1 MKYRQYRRLQEYV
14 HHGYRWQRAVL
25 LSEWQEQA
33 KVSALIGGPN
43 CLELACGGGNL
54 AGIFPPE
61 RYVGFD
67 LMPERIAAAA
77 EALPHHTFVAG
88 DVTRPEFEATLAGID
103 FVFFHGLLHHLND
116 AACGELL
123 TRLKHN
129 LAKPARVVCIEPLR
143 PDPWKNPP
151 GYLLC
156 RADDGR
162 FVRKSEAYKAFM
174 DGQLLHS
181 ERHNFLPRWPATMEA
196 FVVRYG

>member
-1 MKYRQYRRLQEYV
+1 
-14 HHGYRWQRAVL
+14 
-25 LSEWQEQA
+25 
-33 KVSALIGGPN
+33 
-43 CLELACGGGNL
+43 
-54 AGIFPPE
+54 
-61 RYVGFD
+61 
-67 LMPERIAAAA
+67 
-77 EALPHHTFVAG
+77 
-88 DVTRPEFEATLAGID
+88 
-103 FVFFHGLLHHLND
+103 
-116 AACGELL
+116 
-123 TRLKHN
+123 
-129 LAKPARVVCIEPLR
+129 VVCIEPLR